1 MNMEFLLECM
11 IVELKDDTKD
21 SSYNT
26 AGLSTYYGGKS
37 IAISYTSIFES
48 LWKQTELYQQVKEG
62 NE

>member
-1 MNMEFLLECM
+1 M

-26 AGLSTYYGGKS
+26 PGLSTYYSGKS